1 MAAPGSAWAH
11 NLSNRGGLRQL
22 QGLFLEPCFAVG
34 RSAAMCHANLL
45 CIPKDHE
52 ALQLPIP
59 FEKRKTGLQKSVVVF
74 PSPQKHFRLRSA
86 VVYIIRQFT
95 LNLCRRFIIIL
106 LLAY

>member
-1 MAAPGSAWAH
+1 MSPSLGLEFRRRIVDSDMAAPGSAWAH

-59 FEKRKTGLQKSVVVF
+59 FEKGKRGYKKV
-74 PSPQKHFRLRSA
+74 
-86 VVYIIRQFT
+86 
-95 LNLCRRFIIIL
+95 
-106 LLAY
+106 